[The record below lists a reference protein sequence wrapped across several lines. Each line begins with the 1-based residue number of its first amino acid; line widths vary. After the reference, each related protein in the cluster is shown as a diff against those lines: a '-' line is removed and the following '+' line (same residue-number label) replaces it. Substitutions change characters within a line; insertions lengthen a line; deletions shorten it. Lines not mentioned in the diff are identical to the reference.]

1 MDSLEKQ
8 IKNLPEAPGVYFFKR
23 GRQVLYVGKA
33 TSLKSRVKS
42 YFPSTTLGASRLL
55 ASRGAW
61 LVKMTGLADRV
72 DFILTDSVLEALI
85 LESREI
91 KRHQPPYNIREKD
104 DKSFLYVGLTDE
116 AFPRV
121 LTFRGSELTEAK
133 LTADSLKLIAVY
145 GPFPHGS
152 ELREALKII
161 RKIFPY
167 RTKCHPGSDR
177 PCFDAQIGL
186 CPGVCV
192 GKITRPEYRKIINQL
207 KLFFEGKKERLIKSL
222 EREMV
227 AAAKRQEF
235 EKADQLK
242 RRLFAL
248 KHIQDVALIKREP
261 LDQARGDSERSFR
274 IEAYDIAHL
283 SGTNSVGVMTVTQGG
298 ELDRASYRRFRLR
311 GRSAGKADD
320 TGNLLEVLDRRLR
333 HSEWP
338 LPNLIVVDGGQA
350 QINLARH
357 ALETRGL
364 VIPVVGVVKDER
376 HRARE
381 ILGDKAIVA
390 PIHDLIIVLNQEAH
404 RYALAYHRK
413 LRGRVV

>member
-1 MDSLEKQ
+1 MEIKEQ
-8 IKNLPEAPGVYFFKR
+8 IQNLPDGPGVYFFR
-23 GRQVLYVGKA
+23 RDRQILYIGKA
-33 TSLKSRVKS
+33 TSLRSRVRS
-42 YFPSTTLGASRLL
+42 YFPSTALGASRLL
-55 ASRGAW
+55 ESRGGW
-61 LVKMTGLADRV
+61 IQKMTGLANQV
-72 DFILTDSVLEALI
+72 DFLPTDSVLEALI

-104 DKSFLYVGLTDE
+104 DKSFLYVGLTAED
-116 AFPRV
+116 FPRV
-121 LTFRGSELTEAK
+121 LTFRGNELRQAN
-133 LTADSLKLIAVY
+133 ADKNFLLDSVF

-167 RTKCHPGSDR
+167 RTKCLPGSGR
-177 PCFDAQIGL
+177 PCFDAQLGL
-186 CPGVCV
+186 CPGVCS
-192 GKITRPEYRKIINQL
+192 GAITKTEYRKIIRQL
-207 KLFFEGKKERLIKSL
+207 KLFFEGKKERLMKTL
-222 EREMV
+222 EREMR

-248 KHIQDVALIKREP
+248 KHIQDVALIKKQP
-261 LDQARGDSERSFR
+261 PRGDSEPSFR

-283 SGTNSVGVMTVTQGG
+283 SGTNSVGVMTVAEQG
-298 ELDRASYRRFRLR
+298 EINRAAFRRFRLR
-311 GRSAGKADD
+311 GRSAAKSDD
-320 TGNLLEVLDRRLR
+320 TGNLLEVLVRRLG
-333 HSEWP
+333 HPEWP

-357 ALETRGL
+357 VLETRGL
-364 VIPVVGVVKDER
+364 VIPVASVVKDER

-381 ILGDKAIVA
+381 ILGAREIAA
-390 PIHDLIIVLNQEAH
+390 PYRDLIIALNQESH